1 MAWPTTLRHCILMRL
16 TCVLLPVIT
25 GCGVYSASSGRVD
38 EAIRRVAVDYFE
50 NRTAE
55 ADLGIELAELVIT
68 ALQDDNTLKV
78 VDYPAADCVLEGTV
92 TRYFLRQ
99 ASITPDQQVD
109 EFQIQITVELTF
121 RVKATGKT
129 IFEKRRFNGTGNY
142 FLNDPGGSSEGS
154 AKKEAVDEI
163 IKDILAQIVE
173 DW

>member
-1 MAWPTTLRHCILMRL
+1 MAWPTTSRHCLLMRL
-16 TCVLLPVIT
+16 ACVLLPVIS

-129 IFEKRRFNGTGNY
+129 IFEKRRFTGTGNY

-154 AKKEAVDEI
+154 AKKVAVDEI